1 MTLNKIFLLNKIYN
15 FKIFS
20 YQYSLDGLMCECVDM
35 CSPMCLKVQIDVFV
49 ETVLIFFLSDKYP
62 WFVVMYLVSR

>member
-1 MTLNKIFLLNKIYN
+1 
-15 FKIFS
+15 
-20 YQYSLDGLMCECVDM
+20 MCECVDM